1 MPFKFRLE
9 LTKLLV
15 ISISFIIIR
24 KKVLLFAL
32 FVSLLFAC
40 ARLIILH
47 QQLLLQPLLLLT
59 QIQITS
65 MIIRKSKKESLLI
78 AVIVGAVMIVSSLK
92 SLSYLKSKSKSHFKK
107 ISLPNLTKSLAPL
120 CQCPC
125 LITSISPS
133 LVISPKVF
141 GKALGQVNL
150 VNHSENSKS
159 ELSLAN

>member
-1 MPFKFRLE
+1 
-9 LTKLLV
+9 
-15 ISISFIIIR
+15 
-24 KKVLLFAL
+24 
-32 FVSLLFAC
+32 
-40 ARLIILH
+40 
-47 QQLLLQPLLLLT
+47 
-59 QIQITS
+59 